1 MNDFPNEEAAM
12 PYSPDSSSESSSPV
26 QHVKQRHEQ
35 ELMAIDGV
43 EGVGVGRNSIG
54 DDAILVYLRSD
65 DIKSRRKSDVIRA
78 IIGHQC
84 KIRHD
89 FLNGDLA
96 GPDTGA
102 QSGARGR

>member
-12 PYSPDSSSESSSPV
+12 PYSPDSSTESSSPV

-65 DIKSRRKSDVIRA
+65 DIKARIPRTIDGYPVETKVSG
-78 IIGHQC
+78 II
-84 KIRHD
+84 D
-89 FLNGDLA
+89 AL
-96 GPDTGA
+96 
-102 QSGARGR
+102 

>member
-12 PYSPDSSSESSSPV
+12 PYSPDSSTQSSSPV

-65 DIKSRRKSDVIRA
+65 DIKARIPRTIDGYPVETKVTG
-78 IIGHQC
+78 II
-84 KIRHD
+84 D
-89 FLNGDLA
+89 AL
-96 GPDTGA
+96 
-102 QSGARGR
+102 

>member
-12 PYSPDSSSESSSPV
+12 PYSPDSSTESSSPV

-54 DDAILVYLRSD
+54 DDAIIVYLRTD
-65 DIKSRRKSDVIRA
+65 DVKASIPRSIDGYPVETKVTG
-78 IIGHQC
+78 II
-84 KIRHD
+84 D
-89 FLNGDLA
+89 AL
-96 GPDTGA
+96 
-102 QSGARGR
+102 

>member
-12 PYSPDSSSESSSPV
+12 PYSPDSSTESSSPV

-65 DIKSRRKSDVIRA
+65 DIKARIPRTIDGYPVETKVTG
-78 IIGHQC
+78 II
-84 KIRHD
+84 D
-89 FLNGDLA
+89 AL
-96 GPDTGA
+96 
-102 QSGARGR
+102 

>member
-12 PYSPDSSSESSSPV
+12 PYSPESSTESSSPV
-26 QHVKQRHEQ
+26 HHVKQRHEQ

-65 DIKSRRKSDVIRA
+65 DIKARIPRTIDGYPVETKVTG
-78 IIGHQC
+78 II
-84 KIRHD
+84 D
-89 FLNGDLA
+89 AL
-96 GPDTGA
+96 
-102 QSGARGR
+102 